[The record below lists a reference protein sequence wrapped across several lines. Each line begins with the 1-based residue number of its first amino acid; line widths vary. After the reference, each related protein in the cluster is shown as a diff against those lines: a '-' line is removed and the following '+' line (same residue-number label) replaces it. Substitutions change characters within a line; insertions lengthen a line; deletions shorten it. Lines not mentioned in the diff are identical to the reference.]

1 VFIRWNYQKVLHMK
15 TKIEEVKAKADW
27 LLDGMKAHPDREG
40 VWQVTVNFSGYAEL
54 YGVVQDLMKLCT
66 VAMVTEEDAVSSTV
80 DSPSINLGAVMEL
93 AIQLMPANV
102 PEFLDGVKVIL
113 DDDKVPEEE
122 QLEYNYSSIRV
133 VE

>member
-1 VFIRWNYQKVLHMK
+1 MK

-27 LLDGMKAHPDREG
+27 LLSGMKAHPDREG

-113 DDDKVPEEE
+113 DDDKVLEEE
-122 QLEYNYSSIRV
+122 LPQYNYSSIRV